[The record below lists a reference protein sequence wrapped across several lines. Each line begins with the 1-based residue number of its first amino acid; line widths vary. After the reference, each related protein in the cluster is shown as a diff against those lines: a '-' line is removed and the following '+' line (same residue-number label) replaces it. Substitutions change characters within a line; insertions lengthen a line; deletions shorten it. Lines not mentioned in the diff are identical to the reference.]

1 MEIWKYWWSV
11 EHCSEFPRPSSQC
24 GVRALPSMG
33 IENNSN
39 SDVSSSLNKRDNI
52 LNPFI
57 IFHDLRKNN
66 PFKIIIG
73 YINTNS
79 IRCKLDA
86 LKKLVLNNIDVVMIS
101 EAKTD
106 DSFPIT

>member
-1 MEIWKYWWSV
+1 
-11 EHCSEFPRPSSQC
+11 
-24 GVRALPSMG
+24 MG